1 MLLLQHH
8 QQREVDTRLV
18 SVRLLDQLGMQ
29 LLRGRQEE
37 ERVRVL
43 VELPREEEV
52 REGRESRVTDG
63 EKGTDWELSSVKRIV

>member
-8 QQREVDTRLV
+8 QQREVGTRLG
-18 SVRLLDQLGMQ
+18 SGRLLDQLGMQ

-43 VELPREEEV
+43 VELRREEV
-52 REGRESRVTDG
+52 REGREPRVTDG

>member
-43 VELPREEEV
+43 VELLQEEE
-52 REGRESRVTDG
+52 EGREPRVTDG

>member
-18 SVRLLDQLGMQ
+18 SVRLSGQVGMQ
-29 LLRGRQEE
+29 LLRERQEEE

-43 VELPREEEV
+43 VELLQEEE
-52 REGRESRVTDG
+52 EGREPRVTDG

>member
-8 QQREVDTRLV
+8 QQREVGTRLG
-18 SVRLLDQLGMQ
+18 SGRLLDQLGMQ

-43 VELPREEEV
+43 VELLQEEE
-52 REGRESRVTDG
+52 EGREPRVTDG

>member
-1 MLLLQHH
+1 
-8 QQREVDTRLV
+8 VDTRLV

-43 VELPREEEV
+43 VELLQEEE
-52 REGRESRVTDG
+52 EGREPRVTDG

>member
-1 MLLLQHH
+1 VLLLQHH

-43 VELPREEEV
+43 VELLQEEE
-52 REGRESRVTDG
+52 EGREPRVTDG